1 MGIKGL
7 AKLLAD
13 NSPHC
18 VKDQKLEDYFGRK
31 IAIDASMHIYQ
42 FLVVVGRT
50 GDQTLTN
57 EAGDVTSHLQG
68 MFNRTVRC
76 LETGMKPVYVFDGK
90 PPKAKSEELARR
102 FERRGEATDDLADAK
117 ETKTAEEVEKY
128 SKRTVRVTRQHND
141 ECKRLLTLMGV
152 PIIEAPSEA
161 EAQCAALC
169 KAGLVYAM
177 ASEDMDSL
185 TFATP
190 RLTRNLMAP
199 ATQKIPVTEYSY
211 DMVLEGLGLS
221 ADQFVDVCILCGCD
235 YAGTIPKVGPKTA
248 LSLVQKHGSLEAVLK
263 ALDKD
268 KYPIPD
274 PFPFEEARRL
284 FKEPEVLKEAD
295 VPKMVWAAPDV
306 EGLVKFLVEE
316 KGFSEERVR
325 KAAAKIGAS
334 KSKGN
339 QGRLDSFFSARPSEE
354 QPKKLLAKKKP
365 EPLKGKGK
373 PGGVKKGGKAGGVTK
388 KKT

>member
-7 AKLLAD
+7 SKLLAD
-13 NSPHC
+13 SAPKC

-57 EAGDVTSHLQG
+57 EAGEVTSHLQG

-76 LETGMKPVYVFDGK
+76 LESGMKPVYVFDGK
-90 PPKAKSEELARR
+90 PPKAKSEEIARR
-102 FERRGEATDDLADAK
+102 YERRGEANDDLADAK
-117 ETKTAEEVEKY
+117 ETKTAEEIEKY

-199 ATQKIPVTEYSY
+199 ATQKVPVHEYDY
-211 DMVLEGLGLS
+211 DLVLEGLGLT

-248 LSLVQKHGSLEAVLK
+248 LNLVQKHGNMEAVLK

-284 FKEPEVLKEAD
+284 FKEPEVLTDANI
-295 VPKMVWAAPDV
+295 PKMVWGPPDV

-316 KGFSEERVR
+316 KGFSEDRVR
-325 KAAAKIGAS
+325 KAAAKVGAS
-334 KSKGN
+334 KGKGN
-339 QGRLDSFFSARPSEE
+339 QGRLDSFFSARPAAERP
-354 QPKKLLAKKKP
+354 QQLKAKKP
-365 EPLKGKGK
+365 EPVKGKAK
-373 PGGVKKGGKAGGVTK
+373 PGGVKKGGKGGGVTK

>member
-13 NSPHC
+13 SAPGC
-18 VKDQKLEDYFGRK
+18 FKEQKFEDYFGRK

-50 GDQTLTN
+50 GDQMLTN

-76 LETGMKPVYVFDGK
+76 LESGMKPVYVFDGK

-102 FERRGEATDDLADAK
+102 LERRGEATDELADAK
-117 ETKTAEEVEKY
+117 ETKTAEEIEKY

-169 KAGLVYAM
+169 KAGHVYAM

-190 RLTRNLMAP
+190 RLTRQLMAP
-199 ATQKIPVTEYSY
+199 TTQKVPVTEYDY
-211 DMVLEGLGLS
+211 DQVLAGLGIT

-235 YAGTIPKVGPKTA
+235 YAGTIPKIGPKTA
-248 LSLVQKHGSLEAVLK
+248 LNLVQKHGCMEKVLES
-263 ALDKD
+263 LDKD

-274 PFPFEEARRL
+274 PFPYQEARRL
-284 FKEPEVLKEAD
+284 FKEPVVLKEEE
-295 VPKMVWAAPDV
+295 VPKMVWGNPDV

-316 KGFSEERVR
+316 KGFNEDRVR
-325 KAAAKIGAS
+325 KAASKISAS
-334 KSKGN
+334 KGKGA
-339 QGRLDSFFSARPSEE
+339 QGRLDSFFTIKPAAPRPDK
-354 QPKKLLAKKKP
+354 PKKAEPAKGA
-365 EPLKGKGK
+365 KGKL
-373 PGGVKKGGKAGGVTK
+373 GGIKKGGKAGGVTK
-388 KKT
+388 KK